1 MDWKL
6 RVILAVMASAWGLL
20 FFTLGL
26 RLTFPS
32 DAAKTFLVQ
41 QVDDLSG
48 GQYALR
54 MEDVSPWW
62 GTGLTLE
69 NAQVLMRE
77 APKPRRRPR
86 KGQDQEPA
94 DEPEADPYRLLV
106 ELTEVSARIKPFTTL
121 VSRAP
126 TFSLAANL
134 YDGDIGGVV
143 SQSGAVTVID
153 LLGTDINLERVPV
166 DGETLKAKLA
176 GALRA
181 RIDLMVDA
189 EDAKNT
195 TGKVR
200 FEVDG
205 LRMSEA
211 SLMGFTLG
219 EANFSEAVLSLNVEQ
234 GRAKVK
240 KGSFVSDLLQVQID
254 GEVQLQSPLGRS
266 RLRLDFNVKLA
277 EELDKL
283 ARLAP
288 GVKEARDAEGVL
300 HFTCSGTLDSPEC
313 GPEGSRRGRVA
324 GPIGGDGGVGGVGV
338 DGDGGGEGEPM
349 DAEERKRRREER
361 LAERRERI
369 RQLREQRE
377 AGGGEDEVDDPE
389 RAGPGGPR
397 RPGPINGPINLPD
410 EDELPPGDGDL
421 PQRPDDVN
429 VREEP
434 FPPDEQD
441 RPPVDELGYED

>member
-1 MDWKL
+1 
-6 RVILAVMASAWGLL
+6 
-20 FFTLGL
+20 
-26 RLTFPS
+26 
-32 DAAKTFLVQ
+32 
-41 QVDDLSG
+41 
-48 GQYALR
+48 
-54 MEDVSPWW
+54 
-62 GTGLTLE
+62 
-69 NAQVLMRE
+69 MRE

-86 KGQDQEPA
+86 KNQDQEPT

-121 VSRAP
+121 LSRAP

-134 YDGDIGGVV
+134 YEGDVAGVV
-143 SQSGAVTVID
+143 SQSGAVTNID
-153 LLGTDINLERVPV
+153 VLGTDINLERMPV

-181 RIDLMVDA
+181 RINLVVDA

-240 KGSFVSDLLQVQID
+240 KGSFVSDLVQLQID

-313 GPEGSRRGRVA
+313 GPEGARRGRVA
-324 GPIGGDGGVGGVGV
+324 GPMSVGDGTLGDEGGD
-338 DGDGGGEGEPM
+338 EEPM
-349 DAEERKRRREER
+349 DADERKRRRDER

-377 AGGGEDEVDDPE
+377 ASGGENNGEDPE
-389 RAGPGGPR
+389 LAGPGDQR
-397 RPGPINGPINLPD
+397 RPGPLNGPINVPD
-410 EDELPPGDGDL
+410 EEDMPPGDRDPRL
-421 PQRPDDVN
+421 YTDDVTI
-429 VREEP
+429 RDEP

>member
-6 RVILAVMASAWGLL
+6 RVILAVMASFWGLL
-20 FFTLGL
+20 FFSLGL

-32 DAAKTFLVQ
+32 DAAKAFLAQ
-41 QVDDLSG
+41 QVDSLSG

-54 MEDVSPWW
+54 MDDVSPWW
-62 GTGLTLE
+62 GTGLSVE
-69 NAQVLMRE
+69 NAQVLTRE
-77 APKPRRRPR
+77 APRPRRRPR
-86 KGQDQEPA
+86 RGQDEAPEG
-94 DEPEADPYRLLV
+94 EPEADPYKLLV
-106 ELTEVSARIKPFTTL
+106 ELTEVSARIKPLTTL
-121 VSRAP
+121 LSRAP
-126 TFSLAANL
+126 TFSLAATL
-134 YDGDIGGVV
+134 YDGDVGGVV
-143 SQSGAVTVID
+143 SQSGAVTRLDI
-153 LLGTDINLERVPV
+153 LGTDINLEQLPV
-166 DGETLKAKLA
+166 EGETLKAKLA

-181 RIDLMVDA
+181 RIDLTIDA
-189 EDAKNT
+189 EEAKNT

-240 KGSFVSDLLQVQID
+240 KGSFVSDLVQVQLD

-313 GPEGSRRGRVA
+313 GPEGARRGRVA
-324 GPIGGDGGVGGVGV
+324 GPLGAA
-338 DGDGGGEGEPM
+338 GGEGVLGGGDAGDAEPM

-377 AGGGEDEVDDPE
+377 ANGGENVGEDPE
-389 RAGPGGPR
+389 LAGPGNPR
-397 RPGPINGPINLPD
+397 RPGPINGPMNLPD
-410 EDELPPGDGDL
+410 EEDLPPGEGDM
-421 PQRPDDVN
+421 PPRPDDVI
-429 VREEP
+429 REEP

>member
-1 MDWKL
+1 
-6 RVILAVMASAWGLL
+6 
-20 FFTLGL
+20 
-26 RLTFPS
+26 
-32 DAAKTFLVQ
+32 
-41 QVDDLSG
+41 
-48 GQYALR
+48 
-54 MEDVSPWW
+54 
-62 GTGLTLE
+62 
-69 NAQVLMRE
+69 
-77 APKPRRRPR
+77 
-86 KGQDQEPA
+86 
-94 DEPEADPYRLLV
+94 
-106 ELTEVSARIKPFTTL
+106 
-121 VSRAP
+121 
-126 TFSLAANL
+126 
-134 YDGDIGGVV
+134 
-143 SQSGAVTVID
+143 
-153 LLGTDINLERVPV
+153 
-166 DGETLKAKLA
+166 
-176 GALRA
+176 
-181 RIDLMVDA
+181 
-189 EDAKNT
+189 
-195 TGKVR
+195 VR

-240 KGSFVSDLLQVQID
+240 KGSFVSDLVQVQID

-313 GPEGSRRGRVA
+313 GPQGARRGRAA
-324 GPIGGDGGVGGVGV
+324 GPIGGIGDGGVGAIGGEE
-338 DGDGGGEGEPM
+338 GGEGEPL

-377 AGGGEDEVDDPE
+377 AGGENAGEDPDLV
-389 RAGPGGPR
+389 GPGDPR
-397 RPGPINGPINLPD
+397 RPGPINGPLNIPD
-410 EDELPPGDGDL
+410 EDELPPGEGD
-421 PQRPDDVN
+421 PPPRPDDIN
-429 VREEP
+429 LRDEP

>member
-20 FFTLGL
+20 FFSLGL

-41 QVDDLSG
+41 QVDALSG

-54 MEDVSPWW
+54 MDDVSPWW
-62 GTGLTLE
+62 GTGLSLE

-86 KGQDQEPA
+86 KGQDQEAA

-106 ELTEVSARIKPFTTL
+106 ELTEVSARIKPLTTL
-121 VSRAP
+121 LSRAP

-134 YDGDIGGVV
+134 YEGDVAGVV
-143 SQSGAVTVID
+143 SQSGAVTNID
-153 LLGTDINLERVPV
+153 VLGTDINLERMPV

-181 RIDLMVDA
+181 RINLVVDA

-240 KGSFVSDLLQVQID
+240 KGSFVSDLVQVQID
-254 GEVQLQSPLGRS
+254 GEVQLQSPVGRS

-313 GPEGSRRGRVA
+313 GPEGARRGRVA
-324 GPIGGDGGVGGVGV
+324 GPIGNDSVGGPGV
-338 DGDGGGEGEPM
+338 EGGDEEPM
-349 DAEERKRRREER
+349 DADERKRRRDER

-377 AGGGEDEVDDPE
+377 ASGGENNGEDPE
-389 RAGPGGPR
+389 LAGPGDQR
-397 RPGPINGPINLPD
+397 RPGPLNGPINVPD
-410 EDELPPGDGDL
+410 EEDMPPGDRDPRL
-421 PQRPDDVN
+421 YTDDVTI
-429 VREEP
+429 RDEP
-434 FPPDEQD
+434 SPPDEQD

>member
-41 QVDDLSG
+41 QVDELSG

-54 MEDVSPWW
+54 MDDVSPWW
-62 GTGLTLE
+62 GTGLSLE
-69 NAQVLMRE
+69 NAQVLMRD

-86 KGQDQEPA
+86 KNQDQEPT

-121 VSRAP
+121 LSRAP

-134 YDGDIGGVV
+134 YEGDVSGVV
-143 SQSGAVTVID
+143 SQAGAVTNID
-153 LLGTDINLERVPV
+153 VLGTDINLERMPV

-181 RIDLMVDA
+181 RINLVVDA

-240 KGSFVSDLLQVQID
+240 KGSFVSDLVQLQID

-313 GPEGSRRGRVA
+313 GPEGARRSRVA
-324 GPIGGDGGVGGVGV
+324 GPMTVGDGTLGDEGGD
-338 DGDGGGEGEPM
+338 EEPM
-349 DAEERKRRREER
+349 DADERKRRRDER

-377 AGGGEDEVDDPE
+377 AGGGENNGEDPE
-389 RAGPGGPR
+389 LAGPGDQR
-397 RPGPINGPINLPD
+397 RPGPVNGPLNLPN
-410 EDELPPGDGDL
+410 EDELPPGEGDL
-421 PQRPDDVN
+421 PPRPDDVN
-429 VREEP
+429 LRDEP

>member
-20 FFTLGL
+20 FFSLGL

-54 MEDVSPWW
+54 MDDVSPWW
-62 GTGLTLE
+62 GTGLSLE
-69 NAQVLMRE
+69 NAQVLMRD

-86 KGQDQEPA
+86 KGQDQAPA

-106 ELTEVSARIKPFTTL
+106 ELTEVSARVKPLTTL
-121 VSRAP
+121 LSRAP
-126 TFSLAANL
+126 TFSLAADL
-134 YDGDIGGVV
+134 YDGDVEGVV
-143 SQSGAVTVID
+143 SQSGAVTLID
-153 LLGTDINLERVPV
+153 VLGTDINLERMPV

-181 RIDLMVDA
+181 RIDLVVDA

-219 EANFSEAVLSLNVEQ
+219 EANFSEAVLALNVEQ

-240 KGSFVSDLLQVQID
+240 KGSFVSDLVQ
-254 GEVQLQSPLGRS
+254 
-266 RLRLDFNVKLA
+266 
-277 EELDKL
+277 
-283 ARLAP
+283 AP
-288 GVKEARDAEGVL
+288 DR
-300 HFTCSGTLDSPEC
+300 
-313 GPEGSRRGRVA
+313 RRGA
-324 GPIGGDGGVGGVGV
+324 AS
-338 DGDGGGEGEPM
+338 EPPRPQPP
-349 DAEERKRRREER
+349 APR
-361 LAERRERI
+361 L
-369 RQLREQRE
+369 QRE
-377 AGGGEDEVDDPE
+377 AC
-389 RAGPGGPR
+389 
-397 RPGPINGPINLPD
+397 
-410 EDELPPGDGDL
+410 
-421 PQRPDDVN
+421 
-429 VREEP
+429 
-434 FPPDEQD
+434 
-441 RPPVDELGYED
+441 

>member
-32 DAAKTFLVQ
+32 EAAKTFLVT
-41 QVDDLSG
+41 QVDALSG

-69 NAQVLMRE
+69 NAQVLMRD

-86 KGQDQEPA
+86 KGQDQAPEA
-94 DEPEADPYRLLV
+94 EPEADPYRLLV

-121 VSRAP
+121 FTRAP

-134 YDGDIGGVV
+134 YDGDVEGVV
-143 SQSGAVTVID
+143 SQSGAVTLVD
-153 LLGTDINLERVPV
+153 VLGTDINLERVPV

-181 RIDLMVDA
+181 RIDLVVDA

-219 EANFSEAVLSLNVEQ
+219 EANFSEAVLALNVEQ

-240 KGSFVSDLLQVQID
+240 KGSFVSDLVQLQID
-254 GEVQLQSPLGRS
+254 GEVQLQSPVGRS

-313 GPEGSRRGRVA
+313 GPEGARRGRVA
-324 GPIGGDGGVGGVGV
+324 GPMTVGDGGVGGLGEEG
-338 DGDGGGEGEPM
+338 GDEEPM
-349 DAEERKRRREER
+349 DADERKRRRDER

-377 AGGGEDEVDDPE
+377 AGGENAGDEGEV
-389 RAGPGGPR
+389 AGPGDQR
-397 RPGPINGPINLPD
+397 RPGPINGPLNLPN
-410 EDELPPGDGDL
+410 EDDLPPGEGDL
-421 PQRPDDVN
+421 PPRPDDVN
-429 VREEP
+429 LRDEP

>member
-6 RVILAVMASAWGLL
+6 RVILAVMASAWGAV
-20 FFTLGL
+20 FFSLGL

-32 DAAKTFLVQ
+32 DAAKSFLVQ
-41 QVDDLSG
+41 QVDALSG

-54 MEDVSPWW
+54 MDDVSPWW

-77 APKPRRRPR
+77 APKPRRRKR
-86 KGQDQEPA
+86 GGEEPEA
-94 DEPEADPYRLLV
+94 EPEADPYRLLV
-106 ELTEVSARIKPFTTL
+106 ELTEVSARLKPFTTL
-121 VSRAP
+121 ISRAP

-143 SQSGAVTVID
+143 SQSGPITRID
-153 LLGTDINLERVPV
+153 VLGTDINLEQLPV

-176 GALRA
+176 GAMRA
-181 RIDLMVDA
+181 RIDLTIDA
-189 EDAKNT
+189 EEAKNT

-240 KGSFVSDLLQVQID
+240 KGSFVSDLVQVQID

-300 HFTCSGTLDSPEC
+300 HFTCAGTLDSPDC
-313 GPEGSRRGRVA
+313 GPEGARRGRVA
-324 GPIGGDGGVGGVGV
+324 GPLGAAGGEGIMG
-338 DGDGGGEGEPM
+338 GDGGGEAEPM

-377 AGGGEDEVDDPE
+377 ANGGENVGEDPE
-389 RAGPGGPR
+389 LTGPGNPR
-397 RPGPINGPINLPD
+397 RPGPING
-410 EDELPPGDGDL
+410 
-421 PQRPDDVN
+421 
-429 VREEP
+429 
-434 FPPDEQD
+434 
-441 RPPVDELGYED
+441 